1 MGCGQHRLQEG
12 PSQTLAGKFFSGGER
27 GVAELPHEAMPN
39 QVTVQAKAGTA
50 LLFVRAIFLPL
61 AMIVTRLLDRDLCCA
76 QDTSTWHTSMPNLTN
91 EPRRGVIMGCRTSQT
106 RTDGHGCG
114 LSRETLERLDR
125 EGKLPRVRR
134 RLMGLPDEGLDF

>member
-1 MGCGQHRLQEG
+1 MWIYQHRLQEG
-12 PSQTLAGKFFSGGER
+12 PSQTLAGKFFTGGER
-27 GVAELPHEAMPN
+27 GVADLPHTAMPN

-50 LLFVRAIFLPL
+50 LLF
-61 AMIVTRLLDRDLCCA
+61 
-76 QDTSTWHTSMPNLTN
+76 DTSIWHTSMPNLAS

-114 LSRETLERLDR
+114 LSRQTLERLER

-134 RLMGLPDEGLDF
+134 RLMGLPDEGLD